1 MGSLPAHSA
10 ALLSG
15 ERRRL
20 TTACVCSRGL
30 APPRAAPRLHSAWPR
45 LLACARL
52 GHAPLPV
59 PQARRLGGLAQPS
72 LLALSGHLGGSSARS
87 KRARHSGA
95 HGRLRATLPASR
107 LASPRGRSLWS
118 SPRPL
123 ARGLR
128 VRRLQPR
135 TKSPRTVASADASN
149 RRSSAGG
156 TRAAWRVGGCCV
168 GAGRP
173 GAGASHVHARRS
185 AACWRGAARRAARAS
200 SERRS
205 GVPCGSVGLG
215 NVLHALRSPGSSA
228 WGMCDSY
235 GPTALD
241 SRDCRH
247 VDPCH
252 MTAGRVVHCRM
263 TPPGV
268 VRHHCRHDTSRCRTT
283 PPSYDTSG
291 PSYDA
296 TVAGVVRRTTQSCDA
311 TYLSCLIS
319 PSLPARMRISVR
331 ARG

>member
-1 MGSLPAHSA
+1 MAPAELQPRIKSLHRPHSAWRADSPRPAERPPRLPAGLAVLRRASGHEPVLFSRDAGGWLGRRPGGVRADRRGSSAARHQAVGLELVGSLPAHSA

-30 APPRAAPRLHSAWPR
+30 APPRAAQRLHSAWPR

-72 LLALSGHLGGSSARS
+72 LLAPSGHLGGSSARS

-156 TRAAWRVGGCCV
+156 TRAAWRVGGCC
-168 GAGRP
+168 GCRAA
-173 GAGASHVHARRS
+173 GAGASHVHVRRS
-185 AACWRGAARRAARAS
+185 AAWCGAGRRAAR
-200 SERRS
+200 
-205 GVPCGSVGLG
+205 GK
-215 NVLHALRSPGSSA
+215 
-228 WGMCDSY
+228 
-235 GPTALD
+235 
-241 SRDCRH
+241 
-247 VDPCH
+247 
-252 MTAGRVVHCRM
+252 
-263 TPPGV
+263 
-268 VRHHCRHDTSRCRTT
+268 
-283 PPSYDTSG
+283 
-291 PSYDA
+291 
-296 TVAGVVRRTTQSCDA
+296 
-311 TYLSCLIS
+311 
-319 PSLPARMRISVR
+319 
-331 ARG
+331 

>member
-156 TRAAWRVGGCCV
+156 TRAAWRVGGCC
-168 GAGRP
+168 GCRAAAAGT
-173 GAGASHVHARRS
+173 SHVHVRRS
-185 AACWRGAARRAARAS
+185 AACGAARRGARRAA

-215 NVLHALRSPGSSA
+215 NVSHALLSLESGFIGLGA

-235 GPTALD
+235 RTALD
-241 SRDCRH
+241 YASRR
-247 VDPCH
+247 
-252 MTAGRVVHCRM
+252 
-263 TPPGV
+263 
-268 VRHHCRHDTSRCRTT
+268 
-283 PPSYDTSG
+283 
-291 PSYDA
+291 
-296 TVAGVVRRTTQSCDA
+296 
-311 TYLSCLIS
+311 L
-319 PSLPARMRISVR
+319 
-331 ARG
+331 

>member
-72 LLALSGHLGGSSARS
+72 LLAPSGHLGGSSARS

-128 VRRLQPR
+128 VRRLQSRARRALGRSRVR
-135 TKSPRTVASADASN
+135 TPPT
-149 RRSSAGG
+149 AGLPQ
-156 TRAAWRVGGCCV
+156 V
-168 GAGRP
+168 
-173 GAGASHVHARRS
+173 VHARS
-185 AACWRGAARRAARAS
+185 GALVAAVWVPGGRGGRLPRTREEERGVLARRGAARGAR
-200 SERRS
+200 
-205 GVPCGSVGLG
+205 
-215 NVLHALRSPGSSA
+215 
-228 WGMCDSY
+228 
-235 GPTALD
+235 
-241 SRDCRH
+241 
-247 VDPCH
+247 
-252 MTAGRVVHCRM
+252 
-263 TPPGV
+263 
-268 VRHHCRHDTSRCRTT
+268 
-283 PPSYDTSG
+283 
-291 PSYDA
+291 
-296 TVAGVVRRTTQSCDA
+296 QK
-311 TYLSCLIS
+311 
-319 PSLPARMRISVR
+319 
-331 ARG
+331 